1 MAAILVSQFKSLP
14 YPATDLTGQTII
26 VLGAN
31 TGLGKE
37 AARHFVRL
45 GASTVILGVR
55 TPSKGLAAKED
66 IESTTKRLGVIE
78 IWEID
83 YSKYT
88 SVKAFAKR
96 CEGLKRIDAVVA
108 NASIATRNFTLV
120 EGNESTITVNV
131 ISTFLLVLLLLPT
144 LRASASKW
152 GIHPTITVV
161 SSGVHAWPEFPE
173 RKSDHVLDALNNAKT
188 ANMKDR

>member
-1 MAAILVSQFKSLP
+1 MAGVLISQFKNLP
-14 YPATDLTGQTII
+14 IPAANLAGQTII

-37 AARHFVRL
+37 AARHFVQR

-55 TPSKGLAAKED
+55 TPSKGVAAKED

-78 IWEID
+78 VWEID
-83 YSKYT
+83 YSSYA

-96 CEGLKRIDAVVA
+96 CEGVKRIDAVVA
-108 NASIATRNFTLV
+108 NASIATRDFKLA
-120 EGNESTITVNV
+120 EGSESTITVNV

-152 GIHPTITVV
+152 GTHPTITVV
-161 SSGVHAWPEFPE
+161 SSGVHAWPKFQEW
-173 RKSDHVLDALNNAKT
+173 KSDHILDTLSDPKT
-188 ANMKDR
+188 ANMKER